1 MGEKSKNGTKITILG
16 AGNVGATIAYT
27 FAVAGTCSDVVLVDI
42 NKAKAKGE
50 AMDIRHG
57 VSFGHNVEITDG
69 TYEDAKDSDI
79 VVVTLGL
86 ARKPGQ
92 TRLDLAQ
99 ANVNIIKEVMPQVAK
114 YAPDAIYVVVSN
126 PVDILTYTILKCTD
140 LTPNQVIGSGTAL
153 DTSRLRSSIAD
164 HVGLSPNSI
173 HAYVLGE
180 HGDSSFIP
188 WSITNIAGI
197 PMEEYCEDQEH
208 ADLDE
213 DEIIDE
219 VRKAGAEVIKRK
231 GATFYAI
238 AMSVN
243 KICDSILRD
252 ANNIITVSTLMDGR
266 YGISD
271 VCLSLPAVLG
281 SNGIEREVSPKLT
294 DDEVA
299 KLQNSAKALRS
310 VIDQLEF

>member
-1 MGEKSKNGTKITILG
+1 MSDKAKNGSKITILG
-16 AGNVGATIAYT
+16 AGNVGASIAYT

-50 AMDIRHG
+50 AMDIRQG
-57 VSFGHNVEITDG
+57 VSFGHNVEICDG

-114 YAPDAIYVVVSN
+114 YAPDAVYVVVSN
-126 PVDILTYTILKCTD
+126 PVDVLTYTILQCTD
-140 LTPNQVIGSGTAL
+140 LSPKQVIGSGTAL

-173 HAYVLGE
+173 HAYVFGE

-188 WSITNIAGI
+188 WSLTNIAGI
-197 PMEEYCEDQEH
+197 PMEEYCQDQDH
-208 ADLDE
+208 VKINE

-252 ANNIITVSTLMDGR
+252 ANNIITVSYLIEDK
-266 YGISD
+266 YGINN

-281 SNGIEREVSPKLT
+281 SNGIEKEVCPKLT
-294 DDEVA
+294 DAEVE
-299 KLQNSAKALRS
+299 KLQKSASALRS
-310 VIDQLEF
+310 VLDQISF

>member
-1 MGEKSKNGTKITILG
+1 MGDKNGTKITILG
-16 AGNVGATIAYT
+16 AGNVGATVAYT
-27 FAVAGTCSDVVLVDI
+27 FAIAGTCSDVVLVDI

-50 AMDIRHG
+50 AMDIRQG
-57 VSFGHNVEITDG
+57 VSFGHNVEIYDG
-69 TYEDAKDSDI
+69 TYEDAAGSDI

-140 LTPNQVIGSGTAL
+140 LEPRQVIGSGTAL

-173 HAYVLGE
+173 HAYVFGE

-188 WSITNIAGI
+188 WSLTNIAGI
-197 PMEEYCEDQEH
+197 PMEEYCSDQDH

-213 DEIIDE
+213 DEIIEE

-231 GATFYAI
+231 GATLYAI

-271 VCLSLPAVLG
+271 VCLSLPAVIG

-299 KLQNSAKALRS
+299 KLQASAKALRS
-310 VIDQLEF
+310 VIDQIEF

>member
-1 MGEKSKNGTKITILG
+1 MSEKNKNGTKITILG
-16 AGNVGATIAYT
+16 AGNVGATVAYT
-27 FAVAGTCSDVVLVDI
+27 LAVAGTCTDVVLVDI

-50 AMDIRHG
+50 AMDIRQG
-57 VSFGHNVEITDG
+57 VSFGQNVEIIDG
-69 TYEDAKDSDI
+69 SYEDAKDSDI

-99 ANVNIIKEVMPQVAK
+99 ANVNIIKEVMPQIARF
-114 YAPDAIYVVVSN
+114 APDAIYVVVSN

-140 LTPNQVIGSGTAL
+140 LTPQQVIGSGTAL

-164 HVGLSPNSI
+164 HVGLSPNSV
-173 HAYVLGE
+173 HAYVFGE

-188 WSITNIAGI
+188 WSLTNIAGI
-197 PMEEYCEDQEH
+197 PMEEYCADQDH
-208 ADLDE
+208 ADIDE
-213 DEIIDE
+213 EEIIDE
-219 VRKAGAEVIKRK
+219 VRKAGSEVIKRK

-238 AMSVN
+238 AMTVN

-252 ANNIITVSTLMDGR
+252 SNNIITVSTLINDR
-266 YGISD
+266 YGIND
-271 VCLSLPAVLG
+271 VCLSMPCVIG
-281 SNGIEREVSPKLT
+281 SDGIVREVSPKLT
-294 DDEVA
+294 DAEVE

-310 VIDQLEF
+310 VIDQIEF

>member
-1 MGEKSKNGTKITILG
+1 MGDRNGTKITILG
-16 AGNVGATIAYT
+16 AGNVGASVAYT

-50 AMDIRHG
+50 AMDIRQG

-69 TYEDAKDSDI
+69 TYEDAAGSDI

-99 ANVNIIKEVMPQVAK
+99 ANVNIIKEVMPQVAR

-140 LTPNQVIGSGTAL
+140 LKPSQVIGSGTAL
-153 DTSRLRSSIAD
+153 DTSRLRSIIAD

-173 HAYVLGE
+173 HAYVFGE

-188 WSITNIAGI
+188 WSIMNIAGV
-197 PMEEYCEDQEH
+197 PVDEYCADQDH

-252 ANNIITVSTLMDGR
+252 SNNIISVSTLMDGR

-271 VCLSLPAVLG
+271 VCLSLPAVIG
-281 SNGIEREVSPKLT
+281 SNGIVKEVSPKLT
-294 DDEVA
+294 EAEVE
-299 KLQNSAKALRS
+299 KLQASAKALRN
-310 VIDQLEF
+310 VIDQIEF

>member
-1 MGEKSKNGTKITILG
+1 MAEIKNGTKITILG
-16 AGNVGATIAYT
+16 AGNVGATCAYT
-27 FAVAGTCSDVVLVDI
+27 FAVTGTCSDVVLIDI

-50 AMDIRHG
+50 AMDIRQG
-57 VSFGHNVEITDG
+57 ISFGHNVEVYDG
-69 TYEDAKDSDI
+69 TYEDAAGSDI
-79 VVVTLGL
+79 VVITLGL

-99 ANVNIIKEVMPQVAK
+99 ANVNIIKEVMPQIAK

-126 PVDILTYTILKCTD
+126 PVDILTYVILKCTN
-140 LTPNQVIGSGTAL
+140 LSPKQVIGSGTAL
-153 DTSRLRSSIAD
+153 DTSRLRAAIAD

-173 HAYVLGE
+173 HAYVFGE

-188 WSITNIAGI
+188 WSLTNIAGI
-197 PMEEYCEDQEH
+197 PMEEYCEDQDH
-208 ADLDE
+208 PDLDE
-213 DEIIDE
+213 DEIIEE
-219 VRKAGAEVIKRK
+219 VRKAGSEVIKRK

-252 ANNIITVSTLMDGR
+252 ANNIITVSYMIEEK

-271 VCLSLPAVLG
+271 VCLSLPAVIG
-281 SNGIEREVSPKLT
+281 SNGIEREVYPKLT
-294 DDEVA
+294 DDEII
-299 KLQNSAKALRS
+299 KLQASAKALKN
-310 VIDQLEF
+310 VISQIEF